1 MTTIIEIGRGIKCI
15 NTPKEARKKI
25 EKDLTIDNPAYTKA
39 IKLGKYT
46 SADPF
51 LILYDSEKSTYW
63 LPRGYVFFLIKFLKR
78 INHPYKIIEKTKTFE
93 PLNFKFHGKLRDYQ
107 LEAEKHILK
116 YPIGILE
123 AGTGSGKTVS
133 ALSVIAKRKQP
144 TLIIVHTKEL
154 LYQWK
159 DRVKEFLKE
168 DVGIIGDG
176 KFEIKNIS
184 VGTIQTV
191 KKRLDELNLKFGFL
205 IVDEVHRYGT
215 LSGIFTIQDFPA
227 KYYLGLTATP
237 FRSDGLGRLL
247 FVSIGPKIH
256 IVNKKKLFDNKNI
269 LRPDIFRIDTNFRY
283 IFNNDYSSMMSVLTK
298 DEARNR
304 LICAKT
310 SEDLKIYNEA
320 ILLVSD
326 RKKHLE
332 ILQEILLEDY
342 GIKSI
347 ILYGTTKK
355 KKRVE
360 YVELINQKKVK
371 VILATTSLIG
381 EGFDAPYLT
390 ALFLTTPIKFSGR
403 LVQACGRIL
412 RTEKGNKN
420 KIPRLYDFRDNNI
433 DVLRYSGY
441 GRDRVYRKE
450 WQ

>member
-15 NTPKEARKKI
+15 NTPKEARKRI

-46 SADPF
+46 SADPS
-51 LILYDSEKSTYW
+51 LILYDSEKTTYW
-63 LPRGYVFFLIKFLKR
+63 MPRGYVFFLIKFLKR
-78 INHPYKIIEKTKTFE
+78 INHPYKIVEKTKTFE
-93 PLNFKFHGKLRDYQ
+93 PLNFKFYGKLRKYQ
-107 LEAEKHILK
+107 SGAESHILK
-116 YPIGILE
+116 YPIGVLE

-133 ALSVIAKRKQP
+133 ALSIIAKRKQP
-144 TLIIVHTKEL
+144 TLIFVHTKEL
-154 LYQWK
+154 LYQWQ
-159 DRVKEFLKE
+159 DRVKQFLKE

-184 VGTIQTV
+184 VGTIQTI
-191 KKRLDELNLKFGFL
+191 KKRLDELTPHFGFL
-205 IVDEVHRYGT
+205 IIDEVHRYAT
-215 LSGIFTIQDFPA
+215 MSGIFTIQDFPA

-237 FRSDGLGRLL
+237 FRSDGLGKLI
-247 FVSIGPKIH
+247 FMSIGPKIH
-256 IVNKKKLFDNKNI
+256 IVNKKNLFDTKAI

-283 IFNNDYSSMMSVLTK
+283 IFNNDYSSMMSILAK
-298 DEARNR
+298 DEQRNQ
-304 LICAKT
+304 LICKKT
-310 SEDLKIYNEA
+310 SEDLKIYDDA

-326 RKKHLE
+326 RKIHVK
-332 ILQEILLEDY
+332 ILQEMLLSEY

-347 ILYGTTKK
+347 VLTGTTKK
-355 KKRVE
+355 KQRTE
-360 YVELINQKKVK
+360 YIQEINKKKVK

-390 ALFLTTPIKFSGR
+390 ALFLTMPIKFSGR
-403 LVQACGRIL
+403 LIQASGRIL
-412 RTEKGNKN
+412 RPEKN

-441 GRDRVYRKE
+441 ARDKVYRKE